1 LPLGQEVYLFFFSYG
16 IEGLLGLILSCLIMG
31 FVVFKTLE
39 IVNKYG
45 VGTYKEFLEILIKK
59 GNKIKPI
66 INTIIN
72 IFILITFFIMIAR
85 IWCLF

>member
-1 LPLGQEVYLFFFSYG
+1 MPLGQEVYLFFFSYG
-16 IEGLLGLILSCLIMG
+16 IEGLIGLILSCVIMG
-31 FVVFKTLE
+31 FVVFKTFE

-45 VGTYKEFLEILIKK
+45 VSTYKEFLDILIKK
-59 GNKIKPI
+59 KSKIKPI

-72 IFILITFFIMIAR
+72 VFILITFFIMIAR